1 MPDSWNLEWLNANSQ
16 RAFPFKEDVS
26 RQDVNGLAVI
36 PNSLLVDLVF
46 VLPAGTSYRYYL
58 KTLMYSG
65 AHLTLVLADET
76 GATIATLTVDLTTHT
91 TNKAYTLQGEGN
103 FSGAVGRLCLG
114 NTSSLDAQL
123 PRGVYNF
130 ALTTAEFELRTVRP
144 DLRAVYSLAV
154 VGADGAESDKLT
166 GIVRLLAG
174 QNVRLTYIPAAG
186 LLPAGIRI
194 DAVNNDDYEEDCGCS
209 SSVAPPAP
217 LRSING
223 VTGTSGRVDLISG
236 SPCLQIA
243 VVGNKLQL
251 TDKCSEPCCG
261 CAEIEFLTDR
271 LQLLQD
277 TIDKIEALQNEL
289 SVNERE
295 FYQNVLESL
304 K

>member
-154 VGADGAESDKLT
+154 VGADGAESDKLK
-166 GIVRLLAG
+166 I
-174 QNVRLTYIPAAG
+174 
-186 LLPAGIRI
+186 
-194 DAVNNDDYEEDCGCS
+194 
-209 SSVAPPAP
+209 
-217 LRSING
+217 
-223 VTGTSGRVDLISG
+223 GRAS
-236 SPCLQIA
+236 C
-243 VVGNKLQL
+243 
-251 TDKCSEPCCG
+251 
-261 CAEIEFLTDR
+261 R
-271 LQLLQD
+271 
-277 TIDKIEALQNEL
+277 
-289 SVNERE
+289 ER
-295 FYQNVLESL
+295 V
-304 K
+304 